1 MTSPH
6 TDSPQPNSGK
16 RSFIITI
23 YLRQKDNL
31 FGLGSLFFKTLILW
45 LLLAGGIAAVLLV
58 WKPGFLAADPYPKV
72 LELLATVLLS
82 GGVFQVLLKSMQYS
96 NVFRSELSEVMAEIG
111 VVNQK
116 DMLSNVMYEPEVLQ
130 NRKDLEEI
138 WKKVSKLVYHNN
150 FPEISDLI
158 AGRVLSEYFPKDDN
172 FYYDQFEEEM
182 LISALADG
190 KHIEVRSV
198 LKFIIKAMDSSQQVN
213 WNYSNEVLKDPLD
226 DVARFELEELRINKV
241 SKLAEFPNAIR
252 DIDERK
258 KLRLD
263 LSIKLEN
270 SKEYEVR
277 LVEKKV
283 YDPAIDGIKDFTSR
297 RFINN
302 LTLIVSYPGE
312 KLEVFHS
319 PVGTGAKGT
328 LEQSDH
334 KLSYFY
340 NDLIFP
346 HQGYRLVLRKRGKNP
361 DDDRKTNLV
370 AGEKS

>member
-1 MTSPH
+1 MKSPQ
-6 TDSPQPNSGK
+6 TDSLQPNPRK
-16 RSFIITI
+16 HSFIITI

-31 FGLGSLFFKTLILW
+31 FGLGSYVFKTLMIW
-45 LLLAGGIAAVLLV
+45 LLLAGAIAVLLLV
-58 WKPGFLAADPYPKV
+58 WKPGFLAADPYPKI

-111 VVNQK
+111 IVNQK
-116 DMLSNVMYEPEVLQ
+116 DMLSNVMYEPEVLS

-172 FYYDQFEEEM
+172 FYYDKFEEEM
-182 LISALADG
+182 QISALPDG
-190 KHIEVRSV
+190 KHIEVRSI
-198 LKFIIKAMDSSQQVN
+198 LKFIIKAMDSSQEVN
-213 WNYSNEVLKDPLD
+213 WNYGNEFRKDPAD
-226 DVARFELEELRINKV
+226 EVARFELEELRINRV
-241 SKLAEFPNAIR
+241 SKLTDFPNAIR
-252 DIDERK
+252 DIEDGK

-263 LSIKLEN
+263 LSLKLEH

-302 LTLIVSYPGE
+302 LTLNVTYPGE
-312 KLEVFHS
+312 SLEVFHS
-319 PVGTGAKGT
+319 PVGTGTKGT
-328 LEQSDH
+328 LEQTDNS
-334 KLSYFY
+334 LSYFY

-346 HQGYRLVLRKRGKNP
+346 HQGYRLVLRKRG
-361 DDDRKTNLV
+361 
-370 AGEKS
+370 